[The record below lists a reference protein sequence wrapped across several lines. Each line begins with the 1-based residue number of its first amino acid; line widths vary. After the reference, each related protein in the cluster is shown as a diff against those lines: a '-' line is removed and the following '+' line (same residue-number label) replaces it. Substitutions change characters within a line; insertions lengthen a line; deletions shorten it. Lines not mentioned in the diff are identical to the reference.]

1 MPNAD
6 TAGEVVL
13 EPEASCQNYAREGH
27 HVPRC
32 SYLQNMSLGVLF
44 RQALK
49 VPPEAGT
56 LRCTN

>member
-1 MPNAD
+1 M
-6 TAGEVVL
+6 L